1 MGAVLAPNIL
11 IGSLVEKVQSW
22 SPAREAPDEELSYI
36 DLSSVDNQLKAVT
49 ENQKI
54 LGCEAPSRARQ
65 RVLAEDILV
74 STVRP
79 NLNGV
84 ARVPHHLDGATAS
97 TGFCV
102 LRPKPSQLDP
112 SYLFHWVMS
121 DAFIDDMVRK
131 ATGASYPAVSDKI
144 IFNSEIP
151 LPPLEEQKRIAAI
164 LDQADDIRRK
174 RQHAIERLNQLGQ
187 AIFNETFG
195 EDNGSTIEIE
205 TLLKKGFLTVHK
217 DGNHGSNYPRKE
229 DFGQDGVPFLSAAAI
244 DDIGNVIPDQVSFLN
259 ERKAK
264 SLKIGW
270 IKKGDVLLSHN
281 ASVGKV
287 ALYDGSLGPA
297 LIGTS
302 LTCFRPNLEVFNPYF
317 LFLSFKST
325 DFQHQLTA
333 NMSQTTR
340 NQVPITAQRKLR
352 IPCPEL
358 AEQNSFASKMQKIE
372 PHILSNMRSQTSIN
386 QLFSSLQHRA
396 FAGEL

>member
-1 MGAVLAPNIL
+1 MQMASLGDLVSIQTGKLDANASSPDGAYPFFTCAREPLRIASWKYDLDAVLVAGNGDLNVKHYKGKFDAYQRTYI
-11 IGSLVEKVQSW
+11 I
-22 SPAREAPDEELSYI
+22 SP
-36 DLSSVDNQLKAVT
+36 KT
-49 ENQKI
+49 E
-54 LGCEAPSRARQ
+54 
-65 RVLAEDILV
+65 
-74 STVRP
+74 
-79 NLNGV
+79 
-84 ARVPHHLDGATAS
+84 TAIF
-97 TGFCV
+97 TRYLFYFM
-102 LRPKPSQLDP
+102 D
-112 SYLFHWVMS
+112 SYLETLREQSIGGIIKYIKLGMLT
-121 DAFIDDMVRK
+121 DAK
-131 ATGASYPAVSDKI
+131 
-144 IFNSEIP
+144 IP
-151 LPPLEEQKRIAAI
+151 LPPLEEQQRIAAI

-317 LFLSFKST
+317 LFLTFKST